1 MMGYDEKTRV
11 SEMSNFMFQ
20 LCSKRVSILHLL
32 SMRKMTCASRGRV
45 RQLTSFLD
53 MRLLGLS

>member
-20 LCSKRVSILHLL
+20 LCSKRISILHLL

-45 RQLTSFLD
+45 RH
-53 MRLLGLS
+53 